1 MSPLRLIVLGTDTDV
16 GKTWVTT
23 ALARGLRGLDRRV
36 WLHKPVA
43 CGDWDGGS
51 TADGRTLRALC
62 GDGQNPTTV
71 CPREFPEACSPHLAA
86 EAAGVRVTLADLLAA
101 VPRAPGEAD
110 AQRSPDVILETAGG
124 LLAPL
129 THDRLTNADL
139 AAALGWSAI
148 LVTRPHLGTLNHTQL
163 TVNEASRRGLRLLG
177 LVLNHHA
184 PVAPSVATRTAAAEL
199 TALTR
204 LPVLIE
210 SQHGADPATA
220 LATALA
226 AAVLAAHTP
235 PS

>member
-43 CGDWDGGS
+43 CGDWDGVS
-51 TADGRTLRALC
+51 TADGRSLRALC
-62 GDGQNPTTV
+62 GDGQDPATV

-86 EAAGVRVTLADLLAA
+86 EAVGVRVTLSDLLAA
-101 VPRAPGEAD
+101 VPRPPNA
-110 AQRSPDVILETAGG
+110 SDVILETAGG
-124 LLAPL
+124 LLAPI
-129 THDRLTNADL
+129 THDRLSNADL
-139 AAALGWSAI
+139 AVALGWPAI

-163 TVNEASRRGLRLLG
+163 TVNEAGRRGLRLLG
-177 LVLNHHA
+177 LVINHHT
-184 PVAPSVATRTAAAEL
+184 PMAPSVATRTAAAEL
-199 TALTR
+199 ASLTR

-220 LATALA
+220 LA
-226 AAVLAAHTP
+226 AAVLAAHTQ